1 MAVFLRRLASS
12 SEMQLACSA
21 FGPFSEE
28 ARFSSCDALTGTWPG
43 ALQSR
48 WLTLLILA
56 PAETVP
62 FRERVE
68 EEEIMDGLALAGGW
82 ETWQPAALL
91 LPRSRKQ
98 VCLYGGLAG
107 APGDCL
113 RFRAKASGS
122 APPAAASLA
131 LEDLLALVKGNLL
144 KDGEGVLAGS
154 GEVMDWLPP
163 MQSDWLQAAAAWGD
177 PTA

>member
-1 MAVFLRRLASS
+1 MRLLASS
-12 SEMQLACSA
+12 SEMQLACNA
-21 FGPFSEE
+21 LGPFSEVPL
-28 ARFSSCDALTGTWPG
+28 FSSCEALTGTWLG

-56 PAETVP
+56 PVETVP
-62 FRERVE
+62 LRDRVE
-68 EEEIMDGLALAGGW
+68 EEIPDGLAFVEGW
-82 ETWQPAALL
+82 ETGQLAALL

-107 APGDCL
+107 VPDGCF
-113 RFRAKASGS
+113 RFRATASGS
-122 APPAAASLA
+122 MLPASSLA
-131 LEDLLALVKGNLL
+131 FEDLLALVKGNLL

-163 MQSDWLQAAAAWGD
+163 MQSDWLQAAATWGD

>member
-1 MAVFLRRLASS
+1 
-12 SEMQLACSA
+12 MQLGCSA
-21 FGPFSEE
+21 LGPFNEE
-28 ARFSSCDALTGTWPG
+28 PWFSSCEALTGTWLG

-56 PAETVP
+56 PEETVP
-62 FRERVE
+62 LRESA
-68 EEEIMDGLALAGGW
+68 EEEIMDGLAFAEAW
-82 ETWQPAALL
+82 ETWQPATLL
-91 LPRSRKQ
+91 LLRSKKQ

-113 RFRAKASGS
+113 RFRASTSGS
-122 APPAAASLA
+122 MPPASSLA
-131 LEDLLALVKGNLL
+131 LEDLLALLKGNLL
-144 KDGEGVLAGS
+144 NDGEGVLAGS

-163 MQSDWLQAAAAWGD
+163 MQSAWLQVAAAWGE